1 MDKTISDDKVAV
13 KSGYY
18 FEIFNKEEIPKTLKK
33 SDKIVNL
40 NGEVFNLYVG
50 QSIED
55 ERKIDEIFGNRL
67 GYLIEA
73 HLGQPREK
81 PKCKLI
87 GENGN
92 IFNLMAIAS
101 RTLRN
106 NNMKELAR
114 EMETRIVKSSKS
126 YEEALG
132 VIAEYVE
139 ITDKESEEIEEY

>member
-1 MDKTISDDKVAV
+1 MTNRWFNINFLTKILFFHRIDQFVGRCIIAKKYIIKDKATTHIDDKV
-13 KSGYY
+13 K
-18 FEIFNKEEIPKTLKK
+18 
-33 SDKIVNL
+33 
-40 NGEVFNLYVG
+40 
-50 QSIED
+50 
-55 ERKIDEIFGNRL
+55 
-67 GYLIEA
+67 
-73 HLGQPREK
+73 
-81 PKCKLI
+81 I